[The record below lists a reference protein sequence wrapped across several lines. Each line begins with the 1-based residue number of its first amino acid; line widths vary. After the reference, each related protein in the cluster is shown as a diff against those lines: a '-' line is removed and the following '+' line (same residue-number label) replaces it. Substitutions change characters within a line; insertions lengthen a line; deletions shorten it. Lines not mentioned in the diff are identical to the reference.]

1 MLKEN
6 KCELKIIATIP
17 IFSFYI
23 FLDFFRIRHSVWRF
37 KFHNK
42 FNFKSNTKT
51 FAGLISN
58 QCFKD
63 QRLNKLYEAGY
74 CICLIEPKWPTTA
87 MRIKFLTKNI
97 TAILGISCT

>member
-6 KCELKIIATIP
+6 KCELKIIATNP
-17 IFSFYI
+17 MFSFYI
-23 FLDFFRIRHSVWRF
+23 FLDFFWIRHSVWRF
-37 KFHNK
+37 CTK

-51 FAGLISN
+51 FAGWISN